1 MSFFFTKK
9 RISLLKVS
17 FSSLRKHFSLPW
29 QNFFYNLQKNCL
41 RNAKYFFDKTKYS
54 LIRQNFHRI
63 EGFFYTIEIR
73 LEEIFLVP
81 ECRVC
86 MCAYGPLVHLIC
98 YFGGIVILASGVRRV
113 LIGKGGAQRRTEF
126 FGDYSL

>member
-1 MSFFFTKK
+1 MAKF
-9 RISLLKVS
+9 LLQFAKN
-17 FSSLRKHFSLPW
+17 FLR
-29 QNFFYNLQKNCL
+29 YG
-41 RNAKYFFDKTKYS
+41 KYFFDKTKYS

-113 LIGKGGAQRRTEF
+113 FKGKGGAQRRPKF

>member
-9 RISLLKVS
+9 KNFIGKSQFFFPTKTF
-17 FSSLRKHFSLPW
+17 FSTMTKFLRQFA
-29 QNFFYNLQKNCL
+29 KNIL
-41 RNAKYFFDKTKYS
+41 RYAKYIFDKTKFS
-54 LIRQNFHRI
+54 LIRQNILRI

-73 LEEIFLVP
+73 LEEMFLVL

-98 YFGGIVILASGVRRV
+98 YFGGIGILASDVRRV
-113 LIGKGGAQRRTEF
+113 FKGKGGAQRRPKF